1 MPTTFADVDT
11 YIDLL
16 DASRQS
22 SLQQLR
28 RIILE
33 TVPRAEETIQ
43 YNMPYYTY
51 HGMLCAFASQKHYMS
66 LYLLDSEIVEKNR
79 HLLSG
84 LSVGKGCIRFKDIK
98 KLPELTIRAMLQ
110 EAAQAN
116 EAHPNDHC

>member
-1 MPTTFADVDT
+1 MQTTYPDVDT

-16 DASRQS
+16 DESRKS

-33 TVPRAEETIQ
+33 TVPGAEETIQ

-66 LYLLDSEIVEKNR
+66 FYLLNGEIVEKNR
-79 HLLSG
+79 HLLTG
-84 LSVGKGCIRFKDIK
+84 LSVGKGCIRFKNIN
-98 KLPELTIRAMLQ
+98 KLPEPTIRAMLQ

-116 EAHPNDHC
+116 EAHPNDRR

>member
-1 MPTTFADVDT
+1 MPTKYTEVDN

-33 TVPRAEETIQ
+33 TVPGAEETIQ

-66 LYLLDSEIVEKNR
+66 LYFLNGEIVEKNR
-79 HLLSG
+79 HLLTG
-84 LSVGKGCIRFKDIK
+84 LSVGKGCICFKDID
-98 KLPELTIRAMLQ
+98 KLSEPTIRAMLQ
-110 EAAQAN
+110 EAALAN

>member
-1 MPTTFADVDT
+1 MPTTYADVDT

-33 TVPRAEETIQ
+33 TVPGAEETIY

-66 LYLLDSEIVEKNR
+66 FYFLNGDIVEKNR
-79 HLLSG
+79 HLLAG
-84 LSVGKGCIRFKDIK
+84 LTVGKGCIRFKDIN
-98 KLPELTIRAMLQ
+98 KLPEPTIRAMLQ

>member
-1 MPTTFADVDT
+1 MQTTYPDVDT

-16 DASRQS
+16 DESRKS

-33 TVPRAEETIQ
+33 TVPGAEERIQ

-66 LYLLDSEIVEKNR
+66 FYLLNGEIVEKNR
-79 HLLSG
+79 HLLAG
-84 LSVGKGCIRFKDIK
+84 LSVGKGCIRFKDFS
-98 KLPELTIRAMLQ
+98 KLPEPTIRTMLR
-110 EAAQAN
+110 EAALAN
-116 EAHPNDHC
+116 EAQPNDDC